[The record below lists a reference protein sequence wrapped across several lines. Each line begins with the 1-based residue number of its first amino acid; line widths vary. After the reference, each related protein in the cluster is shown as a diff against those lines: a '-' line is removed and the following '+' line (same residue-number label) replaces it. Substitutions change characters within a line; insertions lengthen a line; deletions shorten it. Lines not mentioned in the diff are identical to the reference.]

1 MRSPNCPQPNSDS
14 AEIEGVDSARRRSVL
29 ALAAAP
35 VLLLCLGTRSRA
47 AEAASCFDMD
57 SMPANQKSMRR
68 SLGFKLQAPD
78 ANKRCGTCAFYTVSA
93 GDCGKCAL
101 LSGGVVAAENVCDSW
116 AAKG

>member
-1 MRSPNCPQPNSDS
+1 MRSPNCPHPDSDS
-14 AEIEGVDSARRRSVL
+14 AETERVDSARRLSIL

-35 VLLLCLGTRSRA
+35 VLFVCLGARASA
-47 AEAASCFDMD
+47 AEAAPCVDPD
-57 SMPANQKSMRR
+57 SIPANQKSMRR

-78 ANKRCGTCAFYTVSA
+78 ANKHCGTCAFYTVSA

>member
-1 MRSPNCPQPNSDS
+1 MSQSIDQ
-14 AEIEGVDSARRRSVL
+14 AKRRSIL

-35 VLLLCLGTRSRA
+35 VLLVGL
-47 AEAASCFDMD
+47 AEAEPCFDMS

-68 SLGFKLQAPD
+68 SLGFKLESAD
-78 ANKRCGTCAFYTVSA
+78 AGKRCGSCAFYTVSA

-101 LSGGVVAAENVCDSW
+101 LSGGVVAAANVCDSW

>member
-1 MRSPNCPQPNSDS
+1 MER
-14 AEIEGVDSARRRSVL
+14 VDRARRRSIL

-35 VLLLCLGTRSRA
+35 VLLLCLGTRSKA
-47 AEAASCFDMD
+47 ADAAPCVDLD

-78 ANKRCGTCAFYTVSA
+78 ANKRCGTCAFYTATA